1 MKLFGYTLRK
11 PWVRYET
18 LELDIED
25 QLMNAINKS
34 LAADLV
40 QEILINDLCDLDC
53 DAVSYLEDVVK
64 P

>member
-40 QEILINDLCDLDC
+40 QEILINDLCDSDC